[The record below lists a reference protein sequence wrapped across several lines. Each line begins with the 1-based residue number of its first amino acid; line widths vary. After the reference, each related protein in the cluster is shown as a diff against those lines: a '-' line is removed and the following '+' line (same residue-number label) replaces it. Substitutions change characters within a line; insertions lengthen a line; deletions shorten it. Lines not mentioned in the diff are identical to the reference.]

1 MTEPPETDRLAEGYE
16 PRFDIDYSEVGR
28 PGELFVMGIIE
39 GLKSDRVEV
48 KTDQVSQT
56 TGNIYVEYACKKQG
70 QYKPSGLA
78 VTEASLWV
86 FVLELGDLAIAVSVE
101 RLKELFADGWRN
113 GKRRKCI
120 RGGYP
125 TKGVVIPIATLALS
139 GTRAGRGRVT

>member
-86 FVLELGDLAIAVSVE
+86 FVLEPAEAKGLGEFQGLFPCLLAGDSA
-101 RLKELFADGWRN
+101 ELQSQDR
-113 GKRRKCI
+113 
-120 RGGYP
+120 
-125 TKGVVIPIATLALS
+125 VV
-139 GTRAGRGRVT
+139 